1 MEALMLS
8 VMLAICAESGLSMP
22 NPPLEIAYA
31 PVPYDAD
38 PLVRY
43 DPMTRTVVLD
53 VAFRETDP
61 AHRALLADVLAAV
74 IKDQATKPPAA
85 TGVVAARTAR

>member
-1 MEALMLS
+1 MEAWMLS
-8 VMLAICAESGLSMP
+8 VMLAVCAETGLSMP
-22 NPPLEIAYA
+22 TPPIEIAYA

-53 VAFRETDP
+53 VAFQETDP
-61 AHRALLADVLAAV
+61 EHRVLLHDVLAQV
-74 IKDQATKPPAA
+74 IKDQAKPVASP
-85 TGVVAARTAR
+85 GVVAARGAR